1 MRLNKSDKY
10 VQPEKLRKPLIVPCR
25 LSDCIYY
32 ERAYERDAM
41 KCLCSHPHKKDAMS
55 ESACPLYRLDWQKKS
70 AMLPDGSG
78 LKKPF
83 SNE

>member
-10 VQPEKLRKPLIVPCR
+10 VQAEKLRKPLVVPCR

-32 ERAYERDAM
+32 ERAYERDAT

-55 ESACPLYRLDWQKKS
+55 ERACPLYRLDWQKKS
-70 AMLPDGSG
+70 ASLTEKTST
-78 LKKPF
+78 KKSFP
-83 SNE
+83 E